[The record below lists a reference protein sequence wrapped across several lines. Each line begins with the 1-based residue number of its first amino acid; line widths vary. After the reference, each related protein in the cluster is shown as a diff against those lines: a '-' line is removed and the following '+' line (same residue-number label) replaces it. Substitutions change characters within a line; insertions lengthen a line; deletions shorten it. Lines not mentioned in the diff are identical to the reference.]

1 MSTSMRKWL
10 VDQWRADQVTR
21 GRCEGRVCEAH
32 LKLTAPCHN
41 CSYLSVGGEWISS
54 MNNRLSLIFLGE
66 PRLPISQL
74 ISEFSLLLI
83 YRRILSRDWEW
94 GGRGGGEDYSILWA
108 FSSLRWRRAKCWVVL
123 QSHQKCQRE
132 EERHL
137 WDTPRIFIRKHK
149 KFREKH
155 SGIRCRLLR
164 MSFIQ
169 VIINCVITSKYDWH
183 SGPVLAEEK
192 WTLVRP

>member
-94 GGRGGGEDYSILWA
+94 GGRGGGWGLLNPLGLLLSPLKKSQMLSGSPKPPKMSTRGRTSLMGYSKDFHTQA
-108 FSSLRWRRAKCWVVL
+108 
-123 QSHQKCQRE
+123 QKVQGKAQR
-132 EERHL
+132 
-137 WDTPRIFIRKHK
+137 
-149 KFREKH
+149 
-155 SGIRCRLLR
+155 
-164 MSFIQ
+164 
-169 VIINCVITSKYDWH
+169 N
-183 SGPVLAEEK
+183 
-192 WTLVRP
+192 

>member
-94 GGRGGGEDYSILWA
+94 GGRGVRITQ
-108 FSSLRWRRAKCWVVL
+108 SSGPSPLSA
-123 QSHQKCQRE
+123 E
-132 EERHL
+132 EEPNVE
-137 WDTPRIFIRKHK
+137 WFSKATKNVNERKNVTYGILQGFSYASTK
-149 KFREKH
+149 S
-155 SGIRCRLLR
+155 SGK
-164 MSFIQ
+164 S
-169 VIINCVITSKYDWH
+169 T
-183 SGPVLAEEK
+183 AE
-192 WTLVRP
+192 LDVAS